1 MAVGSG
7 RIKSPAI
14 ATSHGTAAMIQYK
27 VSHSL
32 AELADAAATKRAKAE
47 SEAEGNFV
55 GGPGIS

>member
-1 MAVGSG
+1 
-7 RIKSPAI
+7 
-14 ATSHGTAAMIQYK
+14 MIQYK
-27 VSHSL
+27 VYHSL